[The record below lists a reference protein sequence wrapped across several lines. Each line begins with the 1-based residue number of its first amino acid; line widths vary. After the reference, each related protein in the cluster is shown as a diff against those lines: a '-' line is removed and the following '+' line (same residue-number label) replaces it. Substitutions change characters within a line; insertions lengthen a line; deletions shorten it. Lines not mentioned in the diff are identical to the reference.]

1 MAGTKP
7 NPTDARTYYHRGNT
21 LYEKGDYDKS
31 IEEYNKAIILNGF
44 SVQIRYPDTTI
55 YLSKD
60 ELQNCILISQ
70 EFREYAIITIG
81 IKE

>member
-1 MAGTKP
+1 M
-7 NPTDARTYYHRGNT
+7 R
-21 LYEKGDYDKS
+21 EVDKTVKEW
-31 IEEYNKAIILNGF
+31 IDKADHDLGAAKLIYLNGF